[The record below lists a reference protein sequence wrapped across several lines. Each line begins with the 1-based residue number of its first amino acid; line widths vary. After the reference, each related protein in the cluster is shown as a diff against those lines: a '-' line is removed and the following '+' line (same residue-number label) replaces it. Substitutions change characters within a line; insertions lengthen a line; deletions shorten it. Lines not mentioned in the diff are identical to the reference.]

1 MITFLGDV
9 FLTRPMAVE
18 AELPGSLVCNLEAP
32 LTMRTRG
39 YPGKINL
46 RTDPRHFDATFP
58 QPPIAACLANNHVMD
73 FGAEG
78 LADTIEHL
86 EGRGVRWFGVGTEAD
101 GYHNPLRLA
110 YDGFDIAMLGYVC
123 PSATPVFARDGRPG
137 VAPLTLERVRAD
149 VVAAKRDGARR
160 VVVHL
165 HWGAEQVHL
174 PAPDDVAKARA
185 ITDAGADLVI
195 GHHAHCVQPFETHNG
210 KPIFYGLGNA
220 IFPAHR
226 SPSYFDAN
234 GMPQGLKVSR
244 SFSWNRRSL
253 AVTWN
258 PTTNRVTVR
267 ALAFDGD
274 TLRFAAGLPRAARLE
289 VGTDATYAARY
300 QRAYRFGKVR
310 HTLAG
315 YAAAPKLPRWHH
327 VLTLRRMLID
337 RAHR

>member
-1 MITFLGDV
+1 MIAFLGDV
-9 FLTRPMAVE
+9 FLTRPVKVE
-18 AELPGSLVCNLEAP
+18 AELPGSVVCNLEAP
-32 LTMRTRG
+32 LTMRTNG

-46 RTDPRHFDATFP
+46 RTDPRHFDETFP
-58 QPPIAACLANNHVMD
+58 QAPIAVCLANNHVMD
-73 FGAEG
+73 YGEDG

-86 EGRGVRWFGVGTEAD
+86 ERRGIRWFGVGTEAD
-101 GYHNPLRLA
+101 AFHNPLRLA

-137 VAPLTLERVRAD
+137 VAPLSLERVAAD
-149 VVAAKRDGARR
+149 VEAAKRAGARR

-174 PAPDDVAKARA
+174 PAPGDVTRARA
-185 ITDAGADLVI
+185 IADAGADLVI
-195 GHHAHCVQPFETHNG
+195 GHHAHCVQPFEIHHG

-226 SPSYFDAN
+226 SPSYFDTN
-234 GMPQGLKVSR
+234 GMSQGLKVTR
-244 SFSWNRRSL
+244 SFPWNRKSL

-258 PTTNRVTVR
+258 PTSNRVTVR
-267 ALAFDGD
+267 ALAFDGAS
-274 TLRFAAGLPRAARLE
+274 LRSAAGLPRAARLE
-289 VGTDATYAARY
+289 VGTDAAYAA
-300 QRAYRFGKVR
+300 QYRRSYRWGKLR

-315 YAAAPKLPRWHH
+315 YLAAPKLPRWSH
-327 VLTLRRMLID
+327 VVTLRRMLVD